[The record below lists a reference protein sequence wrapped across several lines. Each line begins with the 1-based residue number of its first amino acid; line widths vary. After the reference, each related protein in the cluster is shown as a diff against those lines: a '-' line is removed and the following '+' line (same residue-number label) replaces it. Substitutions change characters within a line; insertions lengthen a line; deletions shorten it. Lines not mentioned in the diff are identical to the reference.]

1 MSSPY
6 VKDVND
12 SCYKYDTN
20 KRSFKEAI
28 QKQSLINQRVIMD
41 ALSFLL
47 NPEPKD
53 VSTYKGPKRD
63 ELLEALSMTADG
75 TDRVLYDMD
84 SNRNTPL

>member
-6 VKDVND
+6 V
-12 SCYKYDTN
+12 
-20 KRSFKEAI
+20 KEAI

-53 VSTYKGPKRD
+53 VSTYKGPRRD

-84 SNRNTPL
+84 GNKNTPL